1 MKSMKVFG
9 LTFFTSLV
17 VLFSAGAIFLLIP
30 SKAAGNE
37 PTTSSEE
44 SYYPKSEENLSLLL
58 IGEDRETGDA
68 LFFTLARFDAKNSML
83 TLSGL
88 PLQTQISLGTRTDTL
103 AGYYQKGGGV
113 QALRALKQAL
123 RVSIDRFA
131 VFTENSLITLAD
143 SLQGVEFN
151 VPEDLQNEQV
161 DIRRGMQ
168 QIDGR
173 RFRDLVLYDETFQ
186 LDLQLVKALIDQKF
200 TAALAGQGRA
210 LFSKIANTLE
220 TNLSSYDYEMRTE
233 ALLHWVKQENKSQIF
248 EFQGTYQEDSTAFM
262 LSEASIDSYR
272 SQIYHLPEK
281 SQ

>member
-30 SKAAGNE
+30 SKAAGDE
-37 PTTSSEE
+37 PSASAEE
-44 SYYPKSEENLSLLL
+44 QYYPKSEENLSILL

-68 LFFTLARFDAKNSML
+68 LFFTLARFDAKNAML

-103 AGYYQKGGGV
+103 AGYYRKGGGI
-113 QALRALKQAL
+113 QSLRALKQAL

-151 VPEDLQNEQV
+151 VPEDLHNDQV

-173 RFRDLVLYDETFQ
+173 RFRDLILYDEAFQ

-200 TAALAGQGRA
+200 TAGLAGQGRE
-210 LFSKIANTLE
+210 LFSKISNTLE
-220 TNLSSYDYEMRTE
+220 TNITSYDYEMRTE
-233 ALLHWVKQENKSQIF
+233 ALLHWAKQENKSQIF
-248 EFQGTYQEDSTAFM
+248 EFQGAYHEDSTAFM

-272 SQIYHLPEK
+272 SQVYHLPEK
-281 SQ
+281 SE